1 MTDDDLLND
10 IELDDDD
17 LEELDAIDEALCEDV
32 YPLIDKIDEEH
43 PDHGAWFAVFI
54 TTLNELFA
62 QGWTPEELVEDVKSC
77 HEQFLLEAEDV
88 VPPVSEMH

>member
-54 TTLNELFA
+54 TNVVSDLF
-62 QGWTPEELVEDVKSC
+62 
-77 HEQFLLEAEDV
+77 H
-88 VPPVSEMH
+88 